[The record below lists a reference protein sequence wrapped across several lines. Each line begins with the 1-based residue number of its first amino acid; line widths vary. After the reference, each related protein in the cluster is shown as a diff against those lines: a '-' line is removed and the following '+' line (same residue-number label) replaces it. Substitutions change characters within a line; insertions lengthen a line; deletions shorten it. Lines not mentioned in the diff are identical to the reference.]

1 MDFDSGTQSLLSITC
16 RSDFDF
22 FIPYIIRIRKLS
34 IDDEVKSLNVK
45 TRTKMDKCLVIP
57 FLETKKNLS
66 IVNEFFIAINNL
78 TEKRKNIKSFI

>member
-1 MDFDSGTQSLLSITC
+1 MTLFKFEEKKKKRKANGLEWILIQAHNLSCPSHADPTSI
-16 RSDFDF
+16 F

-57 FLETKKNLS
+57 FLET
-66 IVNEFFIAINNL
+66 
-78 TEKRKNIKSFI
+78 